1 MLISIRNR
9 QVASSTLALG
19 SSPLSDKVA
28 LPRFRQANS
37 PPPSRDTP
45 HFYFPLELQSFFA
58 ICFDFDIVPPI
69 MPTLSSMEASSSSTP
84 LTRNQIRG
92 FWAAWGGW
100 TLDGMDS
107 FIYALVLVPSLREL
121 LPRSGIAATKGNIG
135 FYGGL
140 LFALFLIGWG
150 LAFLWGPVGDKFGR
164 VRTLMLTIIWYSTF
178 TFLSALVSNVWQLAA
193 LRLLAGI
200 GIGGEWAMGGTFVA
214 EEWPED
220 RRRAG
225 AGYMHTGYYVGIF
238 LAALANYAIGS
249 HYGWRY
255 MFAIGGVPALLLA
268 WVRRGVTEPAR
279 WIAKE
284 GVVRSWEIY
293 WPVAVLFSQ
302 ALRRRTILN
311 SLFMLAS
318 ICGLWAG
325 TVYVPAA
332 TTSLA
337 EAAGRVG
344 PQVAQLASRA
354 TMLVAFATILGC
366 LAMPWIAERLS
377 RRGALSFFFS
387 MMTVFI
393 ALTFG
398 KILYIGPTAL
408 PWFFVC
414 LFFLGFGGAN
424 FSVYTLWLPEQY
436 PTECR
441 ASAFAFSTSFARFGG
456 AGITF
461 LVGAGIQHYGSLGIP
476 VALTSLAFVI
486 GLFLIPFGV
495 ETRGQALP
503 A

>member
-1 MLISIRNR
+1 MNVSAVPSNTKSA
-9 QVASSTLALG
+9 VA
-19 SSPLSDKVA
+19 V
-28 LPRFRQANS
+28 
-37 PPPSRDTP
+37 
-45 HFYFPLELQSFFA
+45 
-58 ICFDFDIVPPI
+58 
-69 MPTLSSMEASSSSTP
+69 P

-92 FWAAWGGW
+92 FWASWGGW
-100 TLDGMDS
+100 ALDGMDS

-121 LPRSGIAATKGNIG
+121 LPRSGIAATKGNVG

-140 LFALFLIGWG
+140 LFALFLFGWG

-164 VRTLMLTIIWYSTF
+164 VRTLMLTIVWYSVF
-178 TFLSALVSNVWQLAA
+178 TFLSAIVTSVWQLAV

-214 EEWPED
+214 EEWPEE

-238 LAALANYAIGS
+238 LAAILNFVIGG
-249 HYGWRY
+249 YFGKFAWRM
-255 MFAIGGVPALLLA
+255 MFAVGGLPALLLA
-268 WVRRGVTEPAR
+268 WVRHGVREPER
-279 WIAKE
+279 WKQKVE
-284 GVVRSWEIY
+284 VVRSWRI
-293 WPVAVLFSQ
+293 WQPFGVLFSN

-311 SLFMLAS
+311 SLYMLAS

-332 TTSLA
+332 VTTLA
-337 EAAGRVG
+337 EAAGKIG
-344 PQVAQLASRA
+344 PAAAQLASRA
-354 TMLVAFATILGC
+354 TMLVSFATVLGC
-366 LAMPWIAERLS
+366 LAMPWLAEKLG
-377 RRGALSFFFS
+377 RRGALGFYFAL
-387 MMTVFI
+387 MLAFI

-398 KILYIGPTAL
+398 KVFYLGSAL
-408 PWFFVC
+408 PWFFAC

-441 ASAFAFSTSFARFGG
+441 ASAFAFSTSFARFVG

-461 LVGAGIQHYGSLGIP
+461 LVGTGVQHYGSLGIP
-476 VALTSLAFVI
+476 VALTSIAFAV
-486 GLFLIPFGV
+486 GLLLVPFGA
-495 ETRGQALP
+495 ETRGECLP

>member
-1 MLISIRNR
+1 MFITPFPSIFIF
-9 QVASSTLALG
+9 LA
-19 SSPLSDKVA
+19 A
-28 LPRFRQANS
+28 
-37 PPPSRDTP
+37 T
-45 HFYFPLELQSFFA
+45 
-58 ICFDFDIVPPI
+58 FDIVPAVMSTIGIASQAHPAVA
-69 MPTLSSMEASSSSTP
+69 TL

-121 LPRSGIAATKGNIG
+121 LPRSGIAATKGNVG
-135 FYGGL
+135 YYGGL
-140 LFALFLIGWG
+140 LFALFLCGWG

-164 VRTLMLTIIWYSTF
+164 VRTLMLTIVWYSVF
-178 TFLSALVSNVWQLAA
+178 TFLSALVTNVWQLAI

-225 AGYMHTGYYVGIF
+225 AGYMHTGYYVGVF
-238 LAALANYAIGS
+238 LAALANFTIGS
-249 HYGWRY
+249 KFGWRY
-255 MFAIGGVPALLLA
+255 MFAVGGLPALLLA
-268 WVRRGVTEPAR
+268 WVRHGVTEPAC
-279 WIAKE
+279 WKQKA
-284 GVVRSWEIY
+284 
-293 WPVAVLFSQ
+293 AVIQKWRIWRPFAILFSD

-332 TTSLA
+332 VTVLA
-337 EAAGRVG
+337 EAAGRTG
-344 PQVAQLASRA
+344 PAATQLASRA
-354 TMLVAFATILGC
+354 TMLVSIATILGC
-366 LAMPWIAERLS
+366 LAMPWLAEKFA
-377 RRGALSFFFS
+377 RRGALAFYFAL
-387 MMTVFI
+387 MLAFI

-398 KILYIGPTAL
+398 KIFYLGPSAL

-424 FSVYTLWLPEQY
+424 FAVYTLWLPEQY

-461 LVGAGIQHYGSLGIP
+461 LVGAGIQHFQSLGIP
-476 VALTSLAFVI
+476 IALTSIAFAV
-486 GLFLIPFGV
+486 GLLLIPFGA
-495 ETRGQALP
+495 ETRGQPLP